1 MRKYIILFILF
12 TLSISLMFAQSI
24 PADENFYHPNI
35 KSFNKIILQPTGKN
49 DVKIIQDA
57 IDLVAKKGGGTVII
71 GASLTNYV
79 YNVGEI
85 ILKSNVHIKVQPNVV
100 FKTTDNTRVTVFSA
114 GKDGD
119 AINNFSVTCTDTN
132 KFFSFDF
139 TSHLTPEPG
148 AVAIS
153 ASGASNFKLADFKV
167 IDNFTKFSSIVFNV
181 VESAAGKFLYPK
193 NAIVEHIIVENAH
206 YGYGL
211 IQCQLGENF
220 LVRNVKGS
228 GGATLRLETGS
239 GETAKAFL
247 KDPTIR
253 IDKVYAKDIY
263 CSDGQAAV
271 TLSPHTIANGT
282 VVIEDV
288 TANGCE
294 TGVII
299 ASGFLSKNPKK
310 NQAKKDG
317 TAIDNYE
324 YGYFNSNSSIKNLR
338 VIYGKNA
345 QLRTSRFGF
354 VPCDQRNLISEKVS
368 VDEESYRGPTVAG
381 IIYFAKGGTEK
392 EKGFYTVKLD
402 GIKLEGFPKVNG
414 QMQNKEIV
422 VSNAEQIKNCK

>member
-1 MRKYIILFILF
+1 MKKYIILTMLLNFSVATIW
-12 TLSISLMFAQSI
+12 AQSI
-24 PADENFYHPNI
+24 PADVNFYKPDI
-35 KSFNKIILQPTGKN
+35 KSFEKFIPQPTGKN
-49 DVKIIQDA
+49 DIRIIQDA
-57 IDLVAKKGGGTVII
+57 IDLVAKKGGGTVTI
-71 GASLTNYV
+71 GGTATNNV

-85 ILKSNVHIKVQPNVV
+85 TLKSNVHIKVQPNVV
-100 FKTTDNTRVTVFSA
+100 FKTTDNTKVTVFSA

-119 AINNFSVTCTDTN
+119 AINNFSVTCTDAN

-139 TSHLTPEPG
+139 TSHPTPEPG

-167 IDNFTKFSSIVFNV
+167 ADNFTKFSSIVFNV
-181 VESAAGKFLYPK
+181 VENAAGKFLYPK
-193 NAIVEHIIVENAH
+193 NAIVEHVVVENAH

-247 KDPTIR
+247 KDPTLR
-253 IDKVYAKDIY
+253 IDKVYAQNVY
-263 CSDGQAAV
+263 CSNGQAAV

-282 VVIEDV
+282 VTIEDV
-288 TANGCE
+288 TAVSCE

-310 NQAKKDG
+310 SQAKKDG
-317 TAIDNYE
+317 TAVDNYE
-324 YGYFNSNSSIKNLR
+324 YGYFNSNSSIKNLK
-338 VIYGKNA
+338 VIYGTNA
-345 QLRTSRFGF
+345 QLRSSRFGF
-354 VPCDQRNLISEKVS
+354 VPCNQRNLISDKVS
-368 VDEESYRGPTVAG
+368 VDEESYRGPTIAG

-402 GIKLEGFPKVNG
+402 GLNLEGFPKE
-414 QMQNKEIV
+414 NKDII
-422 VSNAEQIKNCK
+422 VSNADQIKNCK